1 MTYPVRGTSSFFR
14 NDKDQFNQIS
24 REQIPIASIF
34 AATKMP
40 LYVLATTSCTPPI
53 REVTTDTSLV
63 QLVTPPDG
71 PSDVICAFIYTRE
84 ELLVQ
89 WSKPPVSRT
98 ERSSLD
104 TTRKSVITN
113 SGGVFERCS
122 TEDSATYTSEL
133 KAINQKVNHKATARW
148 VDVRVE
154 RKVLQKRLDLQK
166 KAYSKPK
173 SNLKELKAAIEG
185 LENTYRLRKAT
196 DDLAGLSFNDKH
208 VASVRKLL
216 P

>member
-1 MTYPVRGTSSFFR
+1 
-14 NDKDQFNQIS
+14 
-24 REQIPIASIF
+24 
-34 AATKMP
+34 MP

-53 REVTTDTSLV
+53 REVTTDTALV
-63 QLVTPPDG
+63 QLVTPPDE
-71 PSDVICAFIYTRE
+71 PSDVLCAFRYTRE
-84 ELLVQ
+84 KLLVQ

-98 ERSSLD
+98 ERSSVD
-104 TTRKSVITN
+104 TARKTVINN
-113 SGGVFERCS
+113 SDGVFEKC
-122 TEDSATYTSEL
+122 TDEESATYTSEL
-133 KAINQKVNHKATARW
+133 KSINQSVVHKATARW
-148 VDVRVE
+148 IDVRVE

-166 KAYSKPK
+166 KANGKPK
-173 SNLKELKAAIEG
+173 SNLKELNAAIEG